1 FFSKDFKKFKLL
13 FLKNKINPN
22 KNITELIIR
31 LILKKK
37 WTVVIISD
45 MTINPKKKSKKKFL
59 FKFLVI
65 INPLPDIEK
74 DNNIMLTKRIN
85 NWKKN
90 ILMLLR

>member
-1 FFSKDFKKFKLL
+1 MKKFKLL
-13 FLKNKINPN
+13 ILKNKINPN

-37 WTVVIISD
+37 WTVVIIRD

-59 FKFLVI
+59 LKFLVI

-74 DNNIMLTKRIN
+74 DNNIKLSRRIN

-90 ILMLLR
+90 ISMLLKNFEY